1 MRCARHVA
9 CMGKIGNAYN
19 MLVGNL
25 KGRDHSEDLGVDG
38 KVSEWMSEI
47 GWKVVDWIYLAQ
59 DRD

>member
-1 MRCARHVA
+1 
-9 CMGKIGNAYN
+9 MGKIGNAYN